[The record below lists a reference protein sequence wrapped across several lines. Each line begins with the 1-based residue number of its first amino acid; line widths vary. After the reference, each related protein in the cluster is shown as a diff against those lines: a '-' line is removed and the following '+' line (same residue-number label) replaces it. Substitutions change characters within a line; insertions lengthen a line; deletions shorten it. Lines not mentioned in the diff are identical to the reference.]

1 MRVYKVRHVHSHDLR
16 ELRIARKEGDTLIY
30 DSKAIS
36 MYEMNTVRGFDAPYR
51 SEWTPQWVIFGGPPE
66 NPIADF
72 SYLKATAPLGVTQR
86 VYDALGGVMDDVCA
100 GVYEEGKPMKY
111 GELLLLMGED
121 GNTYYLFRPPV
132 IDALDE
138 ENSDFTSD
146 TYPEYRR
153 VHTIFYHT
161 FIPERL
167 EDAWLFYLATQP
179 GGVNYYAT
187 EQFKQRVE
195 EHGFTNIPF
204 DLVWDSEDPDF
215 IDTRFRY
222 KPWLEIKR
230 KFAERKEIEARVAQG
245 KEALAVGGNV
255 DPDMFTDPRREQPL
269 SEAERQTVDEMINAA
284 ITMLN
289 QTYAKRLGKQL
300 QASDPPQT
308 IVEAIAHAVDDLKQ
322 KRRFSQKQKEH
333 RAIELGVLWAEQV
346 QRTHAFHW
354 AKVNSRDS
362 SSAVFYGQF
371 AVVAD
376 DRRVYVEPT
385 PYLYAMLNNEQ
396 ENTAML
402 LFNMLGQH
410 RNEAEPGE
418 YRRIG

>member
-1 MRVYKVRHVHSHDLR
+1 
-16 ELRIARKEGDTLIY
+16 
-30 DSKAIS
+30 
-36 MYEMNTVRGFDAPYR
+36 
-51 SEWTPQWVIFGGPPE
+51 
-66 NPIADF
+66 
-72 SYLKATAPLGVTQR
+72 
-86 VYDALGGVMDDVCA
+86 MDDVCA

-111 GELLLLMGED
+111 GELLPLMGED

-138 ENSDFTSD
+138 ENSDFRAHI
-146 TYPEYRR
+146 YPEYRR
-153 VHTIFYHT
+153 VSNIYYHT

-195 EHGFTNIPF
+195 EHGFTNMPF

-215 IDTRFRY
+215 IDERFRY

-230 KFAERKEIEARVAQG
+230 RFAERKEIEARVAQG
-245 KEALAVGGNV
+245 KEALSAGEDVN
-255 DPDMFTDPRREQPL
+255 PEMFTDPRREQPL
-269 SEAERQTVDEMINAA
+269 SETERQTVDEMIDAA

-300 QASDPPQT
+300 RASDPPHVL
-308 IVEAIAHAVDDLKQ
+308 VEAIAYAVDDLRQ
-322 KRRFSQKQKEH
+322 KRRVSNKQKEH

-346 QRTHAFHW
+346 HRAHAFHW
-354 AKVNSRDS
+354 AKVNGGDS
-362 SSAVFYGQF
+362 TSAVFYGEF

-385 PYLYAMLNNEQ
+385 PYLYAMLNDEQ

-402 LFNMLGQH
+402 LFNMLGQP
-410 RNEAEPGE
+410 RDEAEPGE